1 LNFAPPEAAGNPEP
15 APEEAV
21 AAPSLARRR
30 SGIGLSAKLLWLT
43 IAFVML
49 AEVLIFVP
57 SVANFRKNWLMERLA
72 AAQIAAMAVEA
83 AATSQVPDRLRD
95 QLLEKAQVH
104 GVAVR
109 REGTRRMVL
118 EANIPGMVDAHFD
131 LDQTSAW
138 QLIGDALHVFIS
150 PPDRVIRVIGRPDIG
165 DDTVEIVMT
174 EAPLKAAV
182 LRYGLNILGLSIIIS
197 LFTATLVWLTLSA
210 LFIRPVL
217 RLTRNMME
225 FRANPEDASRVIP
238 PPQRRDEIG
247 MAQTELA
254 SMQTELAIMLRQK
267 SRLAALG
274 LAVSKINHD
283 LRNML
288 SSAQI
293 ISDRLSASSDPTV
306 QKFAPK
312 LIASLD
318 RAITFCTETLRYGR
332 AEEEAPQRRRFPLT
346 PLVHEVGESFGMP
359 GHGRIRWVMEIEA
372 DLDIDADRNQLY
384 RILTNLVRNAVQV
397 LESPPHVLRP
407 ELRIIA
413 RQDGETVVISVRDNG
428 PGVPPRARANLFQA
442 FQGSARV
449 GGTGLGL
456 AISAELARAHG
467 GEVWLDDVIPGA
479 TFHVRI
485 PSPGGGARQGEGRGN
500 SPSGTLA
507 FGRPKH

>member
-1 LNFAPPEAAGNPEP
+1 LNFAPPEAADNPEP
-15 APEEAV
+15 VDEAWGGPAP
-21 AAPSLARRR
+21 AAARRR
-30 SGIGLSAKLLWLT
+30 GLGLSAKLLWLT
-43 IAFVML
+43 VAFVML

-72 AAQIAAMAVEA
+72 AAHIAALAVEA
-83 AATSQVPDRLRD
+83 AASDRVPDALRD
-95 QLLEKAQVH
+95 QLLDKAGVH

-118 EANIPGMVDAHFD
+118 EATIPGMVDAHYDFD
-131 LDQTSAW
+131 NTSPL
-138 QLIGDALHVFIS
+138 QLIADALHVFVS
-150 PPDRVIRVIGRPDIG
+150 PADRVIRVIGRPDIG
-165 DDTVEIVMT
+165 EDAIEIVMT
-174 EAPLKAAV
+174 EGPLKAAV
-182 LRYGLNILGLSIIIS
+182 LRFALNILGLSIIIS
-197 LFTATLVWLTLSA
+197 LITACLVWLTLAA

-217 RLTRNMME
+217 RLTKNMVR
-225 FRANPEDASRVIP
+225 FRANPEDASRVIRP
-238 PPQRRDEIG
+238 SARRDEIG
-247 MAQTELA
+247 MAETELA
-254 SMQTELAIMLRQK
+254 AMQTELATVLRQK

-293 ISDRLSASSDPTV
+293 ISDRLSASSDATV

-318 RAITFCTETLRYGR
+318 RAISFCTETLRYGR
-332 AEEEAPQRRRFPLT
+332 AEEEHPQRRRFPLL
-346 PLVHEVGESFGMP
+346 PLIDEVGESFGMP
-359 GHGRIRWVMEIEA
+359 GHGRIRWIIDVEA

-413 RQDGETVVISVRDNG
+413 RQDGDMVVISVRDNG
-428 PGVPPRARANLFQA
+428 PGVPARARANLFQA

-467 GEVWLDDVIPGA
+467 GEVWLDDSLPGA

-485 PSPGGGARQGEGRGN
+485 PSAASVRPLGEGGGNSARGM
-500 SPSGTLA
+500 LA

>member
-1 LNFAPPEAAGNPEP
+1 LNSAPPEAGNHHETAGEGIGP
-15 APEEAV
+15 APR
-21 AAPSLARRR
+21 AARKP
-30 SGIGLSAKLLWLT
+30 GIGLSGKLLWLT
-43 IAFVML
+43 IGFVML

-72 AAQIAAMAVEA
+72 AAQIASLAVEA
-83 AATSQVPDRLRD
+83 AATDNVPDRLRD
-95 QLLEKAQVH
+95 QLLDKAQVH
-104 GVAVR
+104 GIAVR
-109 REGTRRMVL
+109 RGGTRRMVL
-118 EANIPGMVDAHFD
+118 EASVPGMVDAHFD
-131 LDQTSAW
+131 LEQASVVE
-138 QLIGDALHVFIS
+138 LIGDALHVFFS
-150 PPDRVIRVIGRPDIG
+150 PPDRLIRVIGRPDIG
-165 DDTVEIVMT
+165 DDVVEVVMS
-174 EAPLKAAV
+174 EAPLKAAS
-182 LRYGLNILGLSIIIS
+182 LRFGLNILGLSIIIS
-197 LFTATLVWLTLSA
+197 LFTATLVWLTLNA
-210 LFIRPVL
+210 FLIRPMV
-217 RLTRNMME
+217 RLTWNMIR
-225 FRANPEDASRVIP
+225 FRDNPEDASRIIEP
-238 PPQRRDEIG
+238 SGRSDEIG

-254 SMQTELAIMLRQK
+254 AMQAELTAVLRQK

-332 AEEEAPQRRRFPLT
+332 ADEEQPHRRRFPLA
-346 PLVHEVGESFGMP
+346 PLIEEVGESFGMP
-359 GHGRIRWVMEIEA
+359 GHGRIRWLIEIEA
-372 DLDIDADRNQLY
+372 DLDIDADRGQLY

-407 ELRIIA
+407 ELRLTA
-413 RQDGETVVISVRDNG
+413 VQQGDCVLISVRDNG
-428 PGVPPRARANLFQA
+428 PGVPPRAREHLFQA

-456 AISAELARAHG
+456 AISSELARAHG
-467 GEVWLDDVIPGA
+467 GEVLLDEEGPGA

-485 PSPGGGARQGEGRGN
+485 PSAATGLRRQDEAGAN
-500 SPSGTLA
+500 SASGTLA
-507 FGRPKH
+507 FRRPKH

>member
-1 LNFAPPEAAGNPEP
+1 
-15 APEEAV
+15 V
-21 AAPSLARRR
+21 ARRP
-30 SGIGLSAKLLWLT
+30 GIGLSGKLLWLT
-43 IAFVML
+43 IGFVML

-72 AAQIAAMAVEA
+72 AAQIAALAVEA
-83 AATSQVPDRLRD
+83 AATNQVPDRLRD
-95 QLLEKAQVH
+95 QLLDKSQVH
-104 GVAVR
+104 GIAVR
-109 REGTRRMVL
+109 RGGTRRMVL
-118 EANIPGMVDAHFD
+118 EASVPGMVDAHFD
-131 LDQTSAW
+131 LEHTSALG
-138 QLIGDALHVFIS
+138 LIGDALDALVSS
-150 PPDRVIRVIGRPDIG
+150 PNRLIRVIGSPEIG
-165 DDTVEIVMT
+165 DDVVEVVMS
-174 EAPLKAAV
+174 EAPLKAAM
-182 LRYGLNILGLSIIIS
+182 LRFALNILGLSIIIS
-197 LFTATLVWLTLSA
+197 LFTATLVWLTLNA
-210 LFIRPVL
+210 FLIRPMV
-217 RLTRNMME
+217 RLTWNMVR
-225 FRANPEDASRVIP
+225 FRDNPEDASRIIEP
-238 PPQRRDEIG
+238 TGRSDEIG

-254 SMQTELAIMLRQK
+254 AMQAELTAVLRQK

-293 ISDRLSASSDPTV
+293 ISDRLSTSSDPTV

-332 AEEEAPQRRRFPLT
+332 AEEEQPARRRFPLS
-346 PLVHEVGESFGMP
+346 PLIEEVGESFGMP
-359 GHGRIRWVMEIEA
+359 GHGRIRWIIDVEA
-372 DLDIDADRNQLY
+372 DLDIDADRGQLY

-407 ELRIIA
+407 ELRITAI
-413 RQDGETVVISVRDNG
+413 QQGDCVLISVRDNG

-467 GEVWLDDVIPGA
+467 GEVWLDDGVPGA

-485 PSPGGGARQGEGRGN
+485 PSAASGMRPHDEGGGN
-500 SPSGTLA
+500 SASGTLA

>member
-1 LNFAPPEAAGNPEP
+1 MGP
-15 APEEAV
+15 APRA
-21 AAPSLARRR
+21 ARRP
-30 SGIGLSAKLLWLT
+30 GIGLSGKLLWLT
-43 IAFVML
+43 IGFVML

-72 AAQIAAMAVEA
+72 AAQIASLAVEA
-83 AATSQVPDRLRD
+83 AATNNVPDLLRD
-95 QLLEKAQVH
+95 QLLDKAQVH
-104 GVAVR
+104 GIAVR
-109 REGTRRMVL
+109 RGGTRRMVL
-118 EANIPGMVDAHFD
+118 EASVPGMVDAHFD
-131 LDQTSAW
+131 LEHASVAE
-138 QLIGDALHVFIS
+138 LIGDALHVFFS
-150 PPDRVIRVIGRPDIG
+150 PPDRLIRVIGRPDIG
-165 DDTVEIVMT
+165 DDVVEVVMS
-174 EAPLKAAV
+174 EAPLKAAI
-182 LRYGLNILGLSIIIS
+182 LRFGLNILGLSIIIS
-197 LFTATLVWLTLSA
+197 LFTATLVWLTLNA
-210 LFIRPVL
+210 FLIRPMVH
-217 RLTRNMME
+217 LTWNMIR
-225 FRANPEDASRVIP
+225 FRDNPEDASRIIEP
-238 PPQRRDEIG
+238 SGRSDEIG

-254 SMQTELAIMLRQK
+254 AMQAELTAVLRQK

-332 AEEEAPQRRRFPLT
+332 ADEEQPQRRRFPLA
-346 PLVHEVGESFGMP
+346 PLIDEVGESFGMP
-359 GHGRIRWVMEIEA
+359 GHGRIRWLIEVEA
-372 DLDIDADRNQLY
+372 DLDIDADRGQLY

-407 ELRIIA
+407 ELRITA
-413 RQDGETVVISVRDNG
+413 VQQGDCVLISVRDNG
-428 PGVPPRARANLFQA
+428 PGVPPRARDHLFQA

-467 GEVWLDDVIPGA
+467 GEVLLDDEGPGA

-485 PSPGGGARQGEGRGN
+485 PSAATGIRGQGEDGAN
-500 SPSGTLA
+500 SASGALA
-507 FGRPKH
+507 FRRPKH